1 MMRNNMTGFAD
12 VAFYKI
18 NRIEYPQMPYQPEEC
33 YAELGDLPY
42 KIEIQDS
49 NEIYTAVRD
58 VLRRL
63 GLDWEHQNTTAWNP
77 LHDYVREGGKVFIK
91 PNQVFHEHKEGVTG
105 IWSMVTHASV
115 IRPLIDY
122 ILLATIGDVEIIIG
136 EAPVQGA
143 DFQEAVKKSGLADLI
158 KFYRQK
164 NVSIQL
170 IDLRMIIA
178 QRTET
183 GIVSKKTENQ
193 TRCKSNY
200 VAVDLGADSELSE
213 IGDLSNLLDIT
224 DYKKG
229 AVKKHHCD
237 AKNEY
242 IIPKELLEADLVI
255 NVPKLKTHRKAG
267 MTCACKNL
275 VGIVGDKTCI
285 AHHRRGM
292 IKGHADEFSKKDY
305 KVFLRTRLWEML
317 KKNRIGLIF
326 ADATL
331 KFCRQYVWKGDSKV
345 TNYLEGTNLT
355 MSEGNWYGNDTIWR
369 CVMDLNKIVL
379 YADRNGVM
387 QKVKQRKYLCIAD
400 AVWAG
405 EGEGPMEHTC
415 KRFGMILGG
424 CNPIYVDYAAAY
436 FMEYD
441 YQIIPTIY
449 QGFVSCCRGVEM
461 TDKTAEKVL
470 ITGNREKEKCRQFF
484 KPSYGW
490 KDVLYENDS

>member
-122 ILLATIGDVEIIIG
+122 ILLATKGDVEIIIG

-183 GIVSKKTENQ
+183 GIVSKKTE
-193 TRCKSNY
+193 K
-200 VAVDLGADSELSE
+200 
-213 IGDLSNLLDIT
+213 IGRAS
-224 DYKKG
+224 
-229 AVKKHHCD
+229 
-237 AKNEY
+237 
-242 IIPKELLEADLVI
+242 
-255 NVPKLKTHRKAG
+255 
-267 MTCACKNL
+267 
-275 VGIVGDKTCI
+275 
-285 AHHRRGM
+285 
-292 IKGHADEFSKKDY
+292 
-305 KVFLRTRLWEML
+305 
-317 KKNRIGLIF
+317 
-326 ADATL
+326 
-331 KFCRQYVWKGDSKV
+331 CRERV
-345 TNYLEGTNLT
+345 
-355 MSEGNWYGNDTIWR
+355 
-369 CVMDLNKIVL
+369 
-379 YADRNGVM
+379 
-387 QKVKQRKYLCIAD
+387 
-400 AVWAG
+400 
-405 EGEGPMEHTC
+405 
-415 KRFGMILGG
+415 
-424 CNPIYVDYAAAY
+424 
-436 FMEYD
+436 
-441 YQIIPTIY
+441 
-449 QGFVSCCRGVEM
+449 
-461 TDKTAEKVL
+461 
-470 ITGNREKEKCRQFF
+470 
-484 KPSYGW
+484 
-490 KDVLYENDS
+490 